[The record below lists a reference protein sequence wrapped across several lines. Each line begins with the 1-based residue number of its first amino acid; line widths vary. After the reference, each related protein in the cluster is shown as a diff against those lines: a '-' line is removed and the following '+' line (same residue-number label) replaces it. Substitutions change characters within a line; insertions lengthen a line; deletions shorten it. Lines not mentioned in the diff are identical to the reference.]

1 MIRILKT
8 LIKKV
13 VFTFI
18 KPQVKVVYNSYSQAG
33 EDVVIKFLF
42 DGVGISK
49 PSYLEIGTSD
59 PVEIN
64 NTFLFYQNGG
74 RGVLVEAS
82 EALINNIK
90 LKRPEDKILNIG
102 VGVDTTSTEVD
113 FYIFDEKGLST
124 FDKEEAE
131 KRDKIGT
138 FKIIK
143 ISKVKLK
150 NINTIISENFSSY
163 PDLISIDIE
172 GWDLKVLQSLDF
184 NRYPIPVICVET
196 CVYSETHIKPKDLS
210 IQQFMESIGYFIYAD
225 TYINTIFV
233 NSNWFNSIRK

>member
-1 MIRILKT
+1 
-8 LIKKV
+8 
-13 VFTFI
+13 
-18 KPQVKVVYNSYSQAG
+18 NSYSQAG

-233 NSNWFNSIRK
+233 NSNWF